1 MSGFEFP
8 LPEYLKRIGLPEV
21 PSPDEQGLRT
31 VHSAQA
37 FSIPFE
43 NFDIHLGRTISLE
56 PSALVKKMLNQP
68 RGGYCHE
75 LNGLLRLALK
85 SLGFAVR
92 TVMARVLYER
102 TDLGARTHQVV
113 IVTLSGQ
120 DWLADVGFG
129 GPCLRLPLPIITDQ
143 VYEQYG
149 DHYRLRHDAR
159 YGIIL
164 QKESQNAFIDLYAF
178 NDKELTLDVDIEMSN
193 HYTST
198 WPGSIFRLRR
208 MCSLPQKW
216 GRTTLTGMRLAI
228 HRDGASAVQTLP
240 PGPEYM
246 KALSE
251 HFGIVLD
258 ATSDDRAKPLAV

>member
-1 MSGFEFP
+1 MNAFEFP
-8 LPEYLKRIGLPEV
+8 LPEYLKRIALPEV
-21 PSPDEQGLRT
+21 PGPDEQGLNA

-43 NFDIHLGRTISLE
+43 NLDIHLGRTISLE
-56 PSALVKKMLNQP
+56 PSSLVKKLLNQP
-68 RGGYCHE
+68 RGGYCFE

-85 SLGFAVR
+85 SLGFTVR
-92 TVMARVLYER
+92 PAMARVLYGR
-102 TDLGARTHQVV
+102 TSPGARTHNVLL
-113 IVTLSGQ
+113 VTLSGR

-129 GPCLRLPLPIITDQ
+129 GPGLRLPLPIITDQ

-149 DHYRLRHDAR
+149 ERYRLKHDAE

-164 QKESQNAFIDLYAF
+164 QKESQNIFLDLYAF
-178 NDKELTLDVDIEMSN
+178 NDKDSTLDIDIEMSN

-216 GRTTLTGMRLAI
+216 GRSTLTGMQLSIYRN
-228 HRDGASAVQTLP
+228 GAAATRNVP

-246 KALSE
+246 KVLSE

-258 ATSDDRAKPLAV
+258 ADYEDLAPVIE

>member
-1 MSGFEFP
+1 MNAYEFP
-8 LPEYLKRIGLPEV
+8 LPEYLKRIGLPEA
-21 PSPDEQGLRT
+21 PAPDEQGLST

-43 NFDIHLGRTISLE
+43 NFDIHLGRTISLD
-56 PSALVKKMLNQP
+56 PSSLVRKMLSQP

-75 LNGLLRLALK
+75 LNSLFRLALK
-85 SLGFAVR
+85 SLGFTLRV
-92 TVMARVLYER
+92 VMARVLYGR
-102 TDLGARTHQVV
+102 TDIGARTHQVL

-129 GPCLRLPLPIITDQ
+129 GPGLRLPLPMITDQ
-143 VYEQYG
+143 AYEQYG
-149 DHYRLRHDAR
+149 DRYRLKRDPR
-159 YGIIL
+159 CGIIL
-164 QKESQNAFIDLYAF
+164 QKEGQNGFFDLYAF
-178 NDKELTLDVDIEMSN
+178 NDSELTLDIDIEASN

-198 WPGSIFRLRR
+198 WPGSVFRLYR

-216 GRTTLTGMRLAI
+216 GRTTLTGMQLSI
-228 HRDGASAVQTLP
+228 HRDGATVTRNLP
-240 PGPEYM
+240 PGPEYL

-258 ATSDDRAKPLAV
+258 AKYEDLAPLNP